1 MGTLTVSKLGKSL
14 RAAIRLR
21 RARWVFQSLIPP
33 SYFLKKT
40 WPRIE
45 RRIVDNWS
53 DGYILREDGLY
64 MYLPA
69 QLDEMARFQLLR
81 PIEKNHV
88 VCRFCPKGGTSI
100 DVGANIGEWTLAMS
114 ASVGC
119 AGNVYAFEPV
129 SDIAAILRK
138 SVWINRLT
146 QTEVVETALSDVS
159 GRGVF
164 TIRDDHSGMS
174 GFDGPL
180 VRSDK
185 ERTLEVP
192 KTTIDAFVTD
202 RKLDRLDFIK
212 IDVERHEVEVIAGA
226 KETLARFKP
235 AIILEAGLETAEQRD
250 RIYTMLQSAGYDI
263 AGIVVGHGIV
273 ACDGNAYKSM
283 AAPFETGR
291 YDNVLFLG
299 T

>member
-1 MGTLTVSKLGKSL
+1 MGTLTVSKLGKTL
-14 RAAIRLR
+14 RAAVRLR
-21 RARWVFQSLIPP
+21 TARRVFQSLIPP
-33 SYFLKKT
+33 SYFLKTT

-69 QLDEMARFQLLR
+69 RLDEIARFQLLH
-81 PIEKNHV
+81 PIEKNHMV
-88 VCRFCPKGGTSI
+88 RRFCPTGGTSI

-114 ASVGC
+114 ASVGS
-119 AGNVYAFEPV
+119 AGKVFAFEPV

-138 SVWINRLT
+138 SVWINRFA
-146 QTEVVETALSDVS
+146 QTEVVETALSDVP

-180 VRSDK
+180 VRSEK

-192 KTTIDAFVTD
+192 KTTLDAFVAD

-212 IDVERHEVEVIAGA
+212 IDVERHEAEVVAGA
-226 KETLARFKP
+226 RETLARFKP
-235 AIILEAGLETAEQRD
+235 ALVLEAGLEPAEQRD
-250 RIYTMLQSAGYDI
+250 RIYTMLGTAGYDI
-263 AGIVVGHGIV
+263 AGIVVCHGIV
-273 ACDGNAYKSM
+273 ACDGDAYRHM
-283 AAPFETGR
+283 AASFETGR
-291 YDNVLFLG
+291 HDNVLFLG
-299 T
+299 A